1 MPDQK
6 MSLEG
11 ILEQYSPKNEKPK
24 TTVGRVDAQK
34 IINSTIESPDLLLR
48 DPICLTARTGAVLL
62 LMKLS
67 LPTSQGTESRW

>member
-34 IINSTIESPDLLLR
+34 IINSTIESPDLLHR
-48 DPICLTARTGAVLL
+48 EAAPPPISHEQYSC
-62 LMKLS
+62 
-67 LPTSQGTESRW
+67 